1 MSIVKI
7 HSHPGGYAAF
17 SDTDDEGD
25 ARLLPMI
32 RGWIEAD
39 ITHGSAIMLP
49 DGRIFGRILRGSGIL
64 EAIAAVNVAGDDLL
78 FWYADGGSFKVPD
91 FAASHAQAFDEGT
104 IEWLQR
110 LSIAVIGASGT
121 GSPTIEQLMRL
132 GAGELII
139 VDDDYVETRNINRI
153 LNATMRDAGAARS
166 KVDVLAE
173 AIERAGLGTKV
184 IRLKKNL
191 WDPETIRA
199 VAQCDIVFGCMDTI
213 DGRFLLNT
221 LATYYSLPYF
231 DVGVQIRGGWQG
243 PDPRDLRVSTLSAA
257 RSLEPH
263 EPGAFQHDPGR
274 RGRPP
279 AKRSGSARAAGRGGY
294 IAGVEARRPAVIS
307 VNMFAAAWR

>member
-32 RGWIEAD
+32 RGWIEVD

-184 IRLKKNL
+184 IRLTKNL
-191 WDPETIRA
+191 WDPEAIRA

-231 DVGVQIRGGWQG
+231 DVGVRIEADGKGRIREICGSVHYLQ
-243 PDPRDLRVSTLSAA
+243 
-257 RSLEPH
+257 
-263 EPGAFQHDPGR
+263 PGR
-274 RGRPP
+274 SSLMSRVLFSMTQVAAAGLLRNDPEAHARQVAEATSLASRRAGRP
-279 AKRSGSARAAGRGGY
+279 
-294 IAGVEARRPAVIS
+294 
-307 VNMFAAAWR
+307 